1 MVLERNQLINITM
14 QEVDG
19 HLSFDVLDIP
29 HELLT
34 IAHELLIEK
43 LQTEHQPGEHPFRI
57 VYSNDFAARK
67 EVFDLLRFTLSQ
79 EKGIFENE
87 EKENIAT
94 YALLL
99 LLSGFIHDTA
109 FAGIISRSAKLSV
122 KYKVYNLLYTE
133 PDKQWK
139 LDDVS
144 SAIFMSA
151 STLKKK
157 TGYRRDDIQ

>member
-1 MVLERNQLINITM
+1 M

-79 EKGIFENE
+79 EK
-87 EKENIAT
+87 KA
-94 YALLL
+94 
-99 LLSGFIHDTA
+99 
-109 FAGIISRSAKLSV
+109 
-122 KYKVYNLLYTE
+122 
-133 PDKQWK
+133 
-139 LDDVS
+139 S
-144 SAIFMSA
+144 SKMR
-151 STLKKK
+151 KKK
-157 TGYRRDDIQ
+157 I